1 MNYKA
6 GATHKLKPSPVGPDI
21 PKLEQ
26 PQNPVFN
33 KIMKRKRNNT
43 RTNVSKN
50 KEKLRKMFLGCFE
63 HLTMDLKERLNLE
76 IY

>member
-26 PQNPVFN
+26 PQNPIFN
-33 KIMKRKRNNT
+33 TSLNYSINSDGIKGNDELKKLFPIAYMK
-43 RTNVSKN
+43 
-50 KEKLRKMFLGCFE
+50 L
-63 HLTMDLKERLNLE
+63 
-76 IY
+76 